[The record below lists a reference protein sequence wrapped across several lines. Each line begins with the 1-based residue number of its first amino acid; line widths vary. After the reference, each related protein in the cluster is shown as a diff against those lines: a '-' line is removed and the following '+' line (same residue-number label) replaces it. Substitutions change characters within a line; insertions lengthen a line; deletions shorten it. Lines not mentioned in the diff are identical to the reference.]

1 METYEYHQILKY
13 LYFEGYVDSY
23 KEAEDLIEE
32 LSDDEFDFLYEE
44 VFGID
49 EGINQKGEFV
59 RDTPTPSQPKDSLA
73 SIHSLRRAST
83 DYDAAQKRREELSK
97 KLNPKGSVNTDTS
110 QRPGE
115 SPEERRKRIAQSLLN
130 PSSQQES
137 YETIISYFLDEGYA
151 EDLDSAEQILEN
163 MSEGWKTDILKSV
176 AKGTKKLAKK
186 ASKTKFAKKANKFLT
201 RTALGALGVPMI
213 S

>member
-1 METYEYHQILKY
+1 METYEYHQLLKH

-32 LSDDEFDFLYEE
+32 LTDEEFDFLYEE

-59 RDTPTPSQPKDSLA
+59 RDTPSTSPSQTKDSLA
-73 SIHSLRRAST
+73 SIHSLRRPST
-83 DYDAAQKRREELSK
+83 DHDAAKRRREELAK
-97 KLNPKGSVNTDTS
+97 TLNPNGSVNTDTS

-130 PSSQQES
+130 PSSQKES
-137 YETIISYFLDEGYA
+137 YELILNYLLDEGYA
-151 EDLDSAEQILEN
+151 DDLNSAEQILEN
-163 MSEGWKTDILKSV
+163 MSEGWKSDVLKATKKIAKKVGKTKV
-176 AKGTKKLAKK
+176 AKRAKK
-186 ASKTKFAKKANKFLT
+186 FVT
-201 RTALGALGVPMI
+201 RTALGVIGIPLI